1 METSR
6 LSLNGLEVAY
16 REAGHGATPLILL
29 HGLCSMVYTWTEV
42 FDQFAQH
49 TRAIAIDLAGFGATA
64 KPRDENIYTIDAQAR
79 LVLEFMDK
87 TGLDRAIV
95 CGNSMG
101 GSVALRVAQRAP
113 HRVSRL
119 VLLAPAVYRD
129 HWRFRLVPLS
139 QGPARLLGR
148 GLALLVVGMMR
159 SKRLLGSRM
168 RLIYGRRE
176 VLTPERVSEYWHM
189 LRQPDCQQAV
199 VSTLLNWNIDVV
211 QDELSLI
218 TQPTLILWGRRDAVL
233 NSHYGIRLARD
244 LPDAQLELLDCGHV
258 PQEELP
264 QEVARL
270 VLGFIDGS
278 G

>member
-1 METSR
+1 MT
-6 LSLNGLEVAY
+6 
-16 REAGHGATPLILL
+16 
-29 HGLCSMVYTWTEV
+29 YTWKEV

-64 KPRDENIYTIDAQAR
+64 KPRDETIYTIDAQAR
-79 LVLEFMDK
+79 LVLAFMDRL
-87 TGLDRAIV
+87 GLDRAIL

-101 GSVALRVAQRAP
+101 GSVALRVAQQAP
-113 HRVSRL
+113 QRVIRL
-119 VLLAPAVYRD
+119 VLLAPAVYGD
-129 HWRFRLVPLS
+129 HWRFRLVPLTR
-139 QGPARLLGR
+139 GPARLFGKA
-148 GLALLVVGMMR
+148 LALLLV
-159 SKRLLGSRM
+159 RLMKSRRMLGSRM
-168 RLIYGRRE
+168 NLIYSRRE

-199 VSTLLNWNIDVV
+199 VATLLNWNIDAV
-211 QDELSLI
+211 QNELRLI

-233 NSHYGIRLARD
+233 NPHYGMRLARD

-270 VLGFIDGS
+270 VLRFIGRQ

>member
-1 METSR
+1 MERS
-6 LSLNGLEVAY
+6 LSINGLEVAY
-16 REAGHGATPLILL
+16 SDAGNGTVPLILL
-29 HGLCSMVYTWTEV
+29 HGLCSMIYTWTEV

-49 TRAIAIDLAGFGATA
+49 TRTIAIDLAGFGSTA
-64 KPRDENIYTIDAQAR
+64 KPRDEKIYTIDAQAS
-79 LVLEFMDK
+79 LVLAVMDSL
-87 TGLDRAIV
+87 GLERAIL

-113 HRVSRL
+113 QRVSRL

-129 HWRFRLVPLS
+129 HWRFRLVSLTK
-139 QGPARLLGR
+139 GPARLFGR
-148 GLALLVVGMMR
+148 ALALLLV
-159 SKRLLGSRM
+159 RLMKSRRMLGSRM
-168 RLIYGRRE
+168 NFIYSRHE

-189 LRQPDCQQAV
+189 LRKPDCQQAV
-199 VSTLLNWNIDVV
+199 VATLLNWNIDAV
-211 QDELSLI
+211 QDELRLI
-218 TQPTLILWGRRDAVL
+218 TQPTLILWGHSDAVL

-270 VLGFIDGS
+270 VLSFIGGS